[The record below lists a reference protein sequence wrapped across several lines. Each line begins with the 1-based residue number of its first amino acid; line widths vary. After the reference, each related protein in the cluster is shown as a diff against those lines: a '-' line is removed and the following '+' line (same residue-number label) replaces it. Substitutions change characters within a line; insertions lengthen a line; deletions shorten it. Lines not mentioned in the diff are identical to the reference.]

1 MCKGCYLKKLD
12 DKVETGSGK
21 KSRRV
26 VAKSAENANNSMT
39 KGMRD
44 EERVM
49 ETCDHDD
56 IKCFQN
62 CSDWR
67 WFTSK
72 AWKEKGD
79 YLDELCFKCGL
90 PMLGDDPATK

>member
-1 MCKGCYLKKLD
+1 
-12 DKVETGSGK
+12 
-21 KSRRV
+21 
-26 VAKSAENANNSMT
+26 MT

-62 CSDWR
+62 CSDWK

-72 AWKEKGD
+72 TWKAKGD
-79 YLDELCFKCGL
+79 YLDELCFNCKL
-90 PMLGDDPATK
+90 PMVGDDLPPTEDGMPTLSLVY